1 MITECASPTG
11 LPGRHSGIGQGGQ
24 RVAFLPRLTVI
35 VSIITL
41 IHSDNYLEKIA
52 TKITLADIARE
63 ARVGVATVDRVLNK
77 RAAVKE
83 STALRVL
90 EAARRLGFTL
100 EQPHYRLAAG
110 KAPVTIRMGFILL
123 QESHSFYLPLA
134 RALKREAAPWLP
146 AGQAPVILHFAI
158 DAVEAMAQAIHR
170 LSDEVEVLGLV
181 ALDHPLIR
189 HAVARAA
196 ARGVRVFT
204 LLSDLSVPQRSGYI
218 GLDNHKAGRTA
229 AWFIERL
236 CRGNGEIGI
245 IIGDNRFTCQ
255 ESCEISFRSCLREQ
269 GRQQILEPVRSH
281 ERADIARTVTEQMLT
296 QYPALQAIYAPCGGV
311 EGIVDALRDGGRQQ
325 EIALVCHGPLS
336 DSELALIDGTIDIML
351 NHRLDE
357 FAAVT
362 LRAMADAAS
371 RPHSEVISLPQPF
384 DIITKENM

>member
-1 MITECASPTG
+1 MK
-11 LPGRHSGIGQGGQ
+11 
-24 RVAFLPRLTVI
+24 
-35 VSIITL
+35 
-41 IHSDNYLEKIA
+41 KIA

-83 STALRVL
+83 STARRVL

-134 RALKREAAPWLP
+134 RALTREAAPWLP

-189 HAVARAA
+189 HAVAQAA
-196 ARGVRVFT
+196 ARGVRVLT

-269 GRQQILEPVRSH
+269 GKGQQILEPVRSH

-296 QYPALQAIYAPCGGV
+296 KYPALQAIYAPCGGV
-311 EGIVDALRDGGRQQ
+311 EGIVDALRDSGRQQ

-371 RPHSEVISLPQPF
+371 RPHSEVISLLSLSISSPKKICKFPAPSPAETVIGRTAPPLDLIKNYQN
-384 DIITKENM
+384 IHQLKS

>member
-1 MITECASPTG
+1 MK
-11 LPGRHSGIGQGGQ
+11 
-24 RVAFLPRLTVI
+24 
-35 VSIITL
+35 
-41 IHSDNYLEKIA
+41 KIA

-83 STALRVL
+83 STARRVL

-134 RALKREAAPWLP
+134 RALTREAAPWLP

-255 ESCEISFRSCLREQ
+255 ESCEISFRSCLR
-269 GRQQILEPVRSH
+269 
-281 ERADIARTVTEQMLT
+281 
-296 QYPALQAIYAPCGGV
+296 
-311 EGIVDALRDGGRQQ
+311 VDALRDSGRQQ

>member
-1 MITECASPTG
+1 MK
-11 LPGRHSGIGQGGQ
+11 
-24 RVAFLPRLTVI
+24 
-35 VSIITL
+35 
-41 IHSDNYLEKIA
+41 KIA

-83 STALRVL
+83 STARRVL

-134 RALKREAAPWLP
+134 RALTREAAPWLP

-196 ARGVRVFT
+196 ARGVRVLT
-204 LLSDLSVPQRSGYI
+204 LLSDLSVPQRSG
-218 GLDNHKAGRTA
+218 
-229 AWFIERL
+229 
-236 CRGNGEIGI
+236 
-245 IIGDNRFTCQ
+245 
-255 ESCEISFRSCLREQ
+255 
-269 GRQQILEPVRSH
+269 
-281 ERADIARTVTEQMLT
+281 
-296 QYPALQAIYAPCGGV
+296 
-311 EGIVDALRDGGRQQ
+311 
-325 EIALVCHGPLS
+325 
-336 DSELALIDGTIDIML
+336 
-351 NHRLDE
+351 
-357 FAAVT
+357 
-362 LRAMADAAS
+362 
-371 RPHSEVISLPQPF
+371 
-384 DIITKENM
+384 

>member
-1 MITECASPTG
+1 M
-11 LPGRHSGIGQGGQ
+11 
-24 RVAFLPRLTVI
+24 I

-83 STALRVL
+83 STARRVL

-134 RALKREAAPWLP
+134 RALTREAAPWLP

-189 HAVARAA
+189 HAVAGRRPRRA
-196 ARGVRVFT
+196 GVHPAFR
-204 LLSDLSVPQRSGYI
+204 SVGPQRSGYI

-236 CRGNGEIGI
+236 CRGMAKLALSLAI
-245 IIGDNRFTCQ
+245 IVLPARKA
-255 ESCEISFRSCLREQ
+255 
-269 GRQQILEPVRSH
+269 VRSAFAPAC
-281 ERADIARTVTEQMLT
+281 ENRAGATD
-296 QYPALQAIYAPCGGV
+296 P
-311 EGIVDALRDGGRQQ
+311 
-325 EIALVCHGPLS
+325 
-336 DSELALIDGTIDIML
+336 
-351 NHRLDE
+351 
-357 FAAVT
+357 
-362 LRAMADAAS
+362 
-371 RPHSEVISLPQPF
+371 
-384 DIITKENM
+384 

>member
-1 MITECASPTG
+1 M
-11 LPGRHSGIGQGGQ
+11 
-24 RVAFLPRLTVI
+24 I

-83 STALRVL
+83 STARRVL

-134 RALKREAAPWLP
+134 RALTREAAPWLP

-196 ARGVRVFT
+196 AHGVRVFT

-245 IIGDNRFTCQ
+245 IIGDNRFT
-255 ESCEISFRSCLREQ
+255 
-269 GRQQILEPVRSH
+269 RQKAVRSAFAPAC
-281 ERADIARTVTEQMLT
+281 ENRARGNRSLSRFAVMNGRISPTVTEQMLT

-311 EGIVDALRDGGRQQ
+311 EGIVDALRDSGRQQ

>member
-1 MITECASPTG
+1 MK
-11 LPGRHSGIGQGGQ
+11 
-24 RVAFLPRLTVI
+24 
-35 VSIITL
+35 
-41 IHSDNYLEKIA
+41 KIA

-134 RALKREAAPWLP
+134 RALTREAAPWLP

-158 DAVEAMAQAIHR
+158 DAG
-170 LSDEVEVLGLV
+170 DEVEVLGLV

-196 ARGVRVFT
+196 ARGVRVLT

-269 GRQQILEPVRSH
+269 GKGQQILEPVRSH

-311 EGIVDALRDGGRQQ
+311 EGIVDALRDSGRQQ

-362 LRAMADAAS
+362 LRAMANAAS

>member
-1 MITECASPTG
+1 MK
-11 LPGRHSGIGQGGQ
+11 
-24 RVAFLPRLTVI
+24 
-35 VSIITL
+35 
-41 IHSDNYLEKIA
+41 KIA

-83 STALRVL
+83 STARRVL

-134 RALKREAAPWLP
+134 RALTREAAPWLP

-269 GRQQILEPVRSH
+269 GKGQQILEPVRSH

-296 QYPALQAIYAPCGGV
+296 
-311 EGIVDALRDGGRQQ
+311 
-325 EIALVCHGPLS
+325 
-336 DSELALIDGTIDIML
+336 
-351 NHRLDE
+351 
-357 FAAVT
+357 
-362 LRAMADAAS
+362 
-371 RPHSEVISLPQPF
+371 
-384 DIITKENM
+384 

>member
-1 MITECASPTG
+1 MK
-11 LPGRHSGIGQGGQ
+11 
-24 RVAFLPRLTVI
+24 
-35 VSIITL
+35 
-41 IHSDNYLEKIA
+41 KIA
-52 TKITLADIARE
+52 TKVTLADIARE

-134 RALKREAAPWLP
+134 RALAREAAPWLP

-269 GRQQILEPVRSH
+269 GKGQQILEPVRSH

-311 EGIVDALRDGGRQQ
+311 EGIVDALRDSGRQQ

-336 DSELALIDGTIDIML
+336 DSELALIDGTIDICLTTGWM
-351 NHRLDE
+351 
-357 FAAVT
+357 
-362 LRAMADAAS
+362 
-371 RPHSEVISLPQPF
+371 SLPPLRCAPWRTPLHAP
-384 DIITKENM
+384 IAR

>member
-1 MITECASPTG
+1 MK
-11 LPGRHSGIGQGGQ
+11 
-24 RVAFLPRLTVI
+24 
-35 VSIITL
+35 
-41 IHSDNYLEKIA
+41 KIA

-83 STALRVL
+83 STARRVL

-134 RALKREAAPWLP
+134 RALTREAAPWLP

-196 ARGVRVFT
+196 ARGVRVLT
-204 LLSDLSVPQRSGYI
+204 LLSDLSVPQRSGI
-218 GLDNHKAGRTA
+218 SASIIIKPGAPPPGLSSAYAGGMVKLALSLAIIVLPARKAVRSA
-229 AWFIERL
+229 FAPACENRA
-236 CRGNGEIGI
+236 RGNRSLS
-245 IIGDNRFTCQ
+245 RFAVMNGR
-255 ESCEISFRSCLREQ
+255 IS
-269 GRQQILEPVRSH
+269 P
-281 ERADIARTVTEQMLT
+281 
-296 QYPALQAIYAPCGGV
+296 
-311 EGIVDALRDGGRQQ
+311 
-325 EIALVCHGPLS
+325 GP
-336 DSELALIDGTIDIML
+336 
-351 NHRLDE
+351 
-357 FAAVT
+357 
-362 LRAMADAAS
+362 
-371 RPHSEVISLPQPF
+371 
-384 DIITKENM
+384 

>member
-1 MITECASPTG
+1 MKKS
-11 LPGRHSGIGQGGQ
+11 
-24 RVAFLPRLTVI
+24 
-35 VSIITL
+35 
-41 IHSDNYLEKIA
+41 A

-63 ARVGVATVDRVLNK
+63 ANVGIATVDRVLNK

-83 STALRVL
+83 STALSVL

-110 KAPVTIRMGFILL
+110 KAPVTVRMGFILL
-123 QESHSFYLPLA
+123 QETHSFYLPLA
-134 RALKREAAPWLP
+134 QALMREAAPWLT
-146 AGQAPVILHFAI
+146 AGQVPVILHFAI

-170 LSDEVEVLGLV
+170 LSDEVDVLGLV

-218 GLDNHKAGRTA
+218 GLDNQKAGRTA

-269 GRQQILEPVRSH
+269 GMGQQILEPVRSH
-281 ERADIARTVTEQMLT
+281 ERADIARSVTEQMLS

-311 EGIVDALRDGGRQQ
+311 EGIVEALRDSGRQQ
-325 EIALVCHGPLS
+325 AITLVCHGPLN

-351 NHRLDE
+351 NHRLE
-357 FAAVT
+357 AFAAAT
-362 LRAMADAAS
+362 LRTITNAVS
-371 RPHSEVISLPQPF
+371 RSPSEVISLPQPF

>member
-1 MITECASPTG
+1 M
-11 LPGRHSGIGQGGQ
+11 
-24 RVAFLPRLTVI
+24 I

-83 STALRVL
+83 STARRVL

-134 RALKREAAPWLP
+134 RALTREAAPWLP

-196 ARGVRVFT
+196 ARGVRVLT

-236 CRGNGEIGI
+236 CRGMAKLALSLAI
-245 IIGDNRFTCQ
+245 IVLPARKA
-255 ESCEISFRSCLREQ
+255 
-269 GRQQILEPVRSH
+269 VRSAFAPAC
-281 ERADIARTVTEQMLT
+281 ENRARGNRSLSRFAVMN
-296 QYPALQAIYAPCGGV
+296 
-311 EGIVDALRDGGRQQ
+311 GR
-325 EIALVCHGPLS
+325 ISPGP
-336 DSELALIDGTIDIML
+336 
-351 NHRLDE
+351 
-357 FAAVT
+357 
-362 LRAMADAAS
+362 
-371 RPHSEVISLPQPF
+371 
-384 DIITKENM
+384 

>member
-1 MITECASPTG
+1 MK
-11 LPGRHSGIGQGGQ
+11 
-24 RVAFLPRLTVI
+24 
-35 VSIITL
+35 
-41 IHSDNYLEKIA
+41 KIA

-83 STALRVL
+83 STARRVL

-134 RALKREAAPWLP
+134 RALTREAAPWLP

-269 GRQQILEPVRSH
+269 GKGQQILEPVRSH

-311 EGIVDALRDGGRQQ
+311 EGIVDALRDSGRQQ

-336 DSELALIDGTIDIML
+336 DSELALIDGTIDFML

>member
-1 MITECASPTG
+1 MK
-11 LPGRHSGIGQGGQ
+11 
-24 RVAFLPRLTVI
+24 
-35 VSIITL
+35 
-41 IHSDNYLEKIA
+41 KIA

-83 STALRVL
+83 STA
-90 EAARRLGFTL
+90 AAR
-100 EQPHYRLAAG
+100 AG
-110 KAPVTIRMGFILL
+110 RPPAGWVLPSSSPTIAWLPAKRRSRSEWSL
-123 QESHSFYLPLA
+123 SCCRRATPFYLPLA
-134 RALKREAAPWLP
+134 RALTREAAPWLP

-196 ARGVRVFT
+196 ARGVRVLT

-269 GRQQILEPVRSH
+269 GKGQQILEPVRSH

-311 EGIVDALRDGGRQQ
+311 EGIVDALRDSGRQQ

>member
-1 MITECASPTG
+1 MHRQQG
-11 LPGRHSGIGQGGQ
+11 LPGRHSGIVQGGQ
-24 RVAFLPRLTVI
+24 RVAFLPKLTVI

-41 IHSDNYLEKIA
+41 IHSDNCLEKIA
-52 TKITLADIARE
+52 TKVTLADIARE

-134 RALKREAAPWLP
+134 RALAREAAPWLP

-269 GRQQILEPVRSH
+269 GKGQQILEPVRSH

-311 EGIVDALRDGGRQQ
+311 EGIVDALRDSGRQQ